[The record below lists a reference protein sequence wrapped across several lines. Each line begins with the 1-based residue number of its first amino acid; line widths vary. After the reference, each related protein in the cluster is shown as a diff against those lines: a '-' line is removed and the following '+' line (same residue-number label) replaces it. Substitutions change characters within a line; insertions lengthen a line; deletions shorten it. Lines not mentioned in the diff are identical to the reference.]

1 MFSRLLAWFVGDMVR
16 SYVVYRGDGIWL
28 SRVESDDTWLF
39 LVWERDFMQMFPVDS
54 DSMIVYLLIFPFA
67 TRLS

>member
-1 MFSRLLAWFVGDMVR
+1 MFSRLLAWFVEEIVR

-39 LVWERDFMQMFPVDS
+39 LVCEIDFMQLFLVDS
-54 DSMIVYLLIFPFA
+54 DSMLLIGLLEH
-67 TRLS
+67 TL